1 MPRFLVP
8 ALAFALGLLGLCVA
22 LFLAL
27 PGGGVRT
34 AASVGGPFSLVAQD
48 GRRVSDSDFK
58 GMPVLVF
65 FGYTHC
71 PDVCPSTLSDLS
83 LVLAKLPPGAKFGA
97 VFITVDPERD
107 TPAALK
113 DYMSSFDPRILALSG
128 ARAELE
134 PVWKAYRVFAR
145 KIPGKDGDYAMDHTA
160 LVYLM
165 DRTGEFAG
173 SFNLSQSPADAARA
187 FKKAL

>member
-8 ALAFALGLLGLCVA
+8 ALAAGFGLLALFVA
-22 LFLAL
+22 LYLAM
-27 PGGGVRT
+27 PGGRMRT
-34 AASVGGPFSLVAQD
+34 AASVGGPFALVAQD
-48 GRRVSDSDFK
+48 GRRVADAEFR
-58 GMPVLVF
+58 GMPMLVF

-71 PDVCPSTLSDLS
+71 PDVCPATMSDLS
-83 LVLAKLPPGAKFGA
+83 LVMAKLDPKARLGAI
-97 VFITVDPERD
+97 FITVDPERD

-128 ARAELE
+128 TRAELE
-134 PVWKAYRVFAR
+134 PVWKAYRVYAK

-165 DRTGEFAG
+165 DKQGNFAG
-173 SFNLSQSPADAARA
+173 SFNLSQSPDDAARELA
-187 FKKAL
+187 KAL